1 MVFALA
7 IVLNAS
13 QPAFGS
19 TLETN
24 STILSFI
31 LTAFMIGVPIFLAW
45 YLKKHHRELTEPKF
59 KNRIG
64 MLYGN
69 LEVDKLLAVMYYPF
83 FLARRLLITLII
95 VFLKDYP
102 FAQVQILLFSS
113 SLYLIYFGLYEP

>member
-1 MVFALA
+1 
-7 IVLNAS
+7 
-13 QPAFGS
+13 
-19 TLETN
+19 
-24 STILSFI
+24 
-31 LTAFMIGVPIFLAW
+31 MIGVPIFLAW
-45 YLKKHHRELTEPKF
+45 FLKKHHRELAEPKF

-83 FLARRLLITLII
+83 FLARRFLLTLII